1 LTGRPKAQLTSITAC
16 ARKTERPIAS
26 GAIGA
31 TLFEVVHAVEWTTK
45 TRSAVKKIS
54 APSAAPAEKSGAITL
69 EPRLELIPRGTIP

>member
-1 LTGRPKAQLTSITAC
+1 MTAC

-31 TLFEVVHAVEWTTK
+31 TLFEAVHAVEWTTK

-69 EPRLELIPRGTIP
+69 EPRLEPMPRGMILRFLDEA